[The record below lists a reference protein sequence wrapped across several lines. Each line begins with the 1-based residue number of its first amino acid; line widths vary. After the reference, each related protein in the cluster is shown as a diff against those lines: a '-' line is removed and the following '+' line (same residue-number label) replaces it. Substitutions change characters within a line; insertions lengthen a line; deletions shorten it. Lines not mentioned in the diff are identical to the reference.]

1 VSLEGHAGAANSV
14 SDHSLLANTFF
25 ITAQPTIAFN
35 IRQLR
40 GQVYNVSDTHAG
52 NYQVTIPYTEYDY
65 ASPAL
70 LEKSHST
77 LKRCGQ
83 YSLAALPGG
92 SWNSTY
98 SVMTN
103 WSCFYTDPV
112 NFGDGLKEALHLPL
126 YSTADLKDNPSKL
139 SLFCVFTAS
148 QQDDESH
155 KRRIGA
161 SIVAP
166 RSIIQAFEEPSV
178 KKVVV

>member
-83 YSLAALPGG
+83 YSLAALLGG

-112 NFGDGLKEALHLPL
+112 NFGDGLKVR
-126 YSTADLKDNPSKL
+126 SSKL
-139 SLFCVFTAS
+139 W
-148 QQDDESH
+148 
-155 KRRIGA
+155 
-161 SIVAP
+161 
-166 RSIIQAFEEPSV
+166 
-178 KKVVV
+178 